1 MNALRQLTQRNLLC
15 MPSASSSHRVAPGVP
30 ARFRYARQQA
40 PSFGSQR
47 FLSSTPHRANEAT
60 SSSSGPK
67 LPETHDKVTFKT
79 EEPRLSLTFTCTVT
93 ACGTRS
99 SHMFTRRSYERGIV
113 IVQCP
118 GCKNRCVAKHYWA
131 GRRSVERSQLDRH
144 LIADHL
150 GWFKES
156 MEEGKLKT
164 IEDLMRAKG
173 ENVRR
178 GTLDADGVVE
188 YAPE

>member
-1 MNALRQLTQRNLLC
+1 MNVLRQLSQRSFFC
-15 MPSASSSHRVAPGVP
+15 TPSASALHRVAPGVP
-30 ARFRYARQQA
+30 AHLRYARPQA

-47 FLSSTPHRANEAT
+47 LLSSTPPRVDETA
-60 SSSSGPK
+60 SSSSAPK
-67 LPETHDKVTFKT
+67 SPETHDKVTFKT

-93 ACGTRS
+93 TCGTRS

-118 GCKNRCVAKHYWA
+118 GCRN
-131 GRRSVERSQLDRH
+131 RH

-156 MEEGKLKT
+156 TEEGKLKT
-164 IEDLMRAKG
+164 VEDLMRAKG
-173 ENVRR
+173 ETVRR

-188 YAPE
+188 YTPE